1 MILISIARERHV
13 GESQRG
19 GCRSCD
25 VRERRAAISA
35 HFNQRAGWSETF
47 LRSWC
52 CSKCVCDQVPC
63 HCTVGLGDPDADAA
77 NVAVLPAVTVAEL
90 GLVVIDGAMLAAVT
104 VSVADAL
111 VIDPATFM
119 NTA

>member
-1 MILISIARERHV
+1 MILVSVARRWNI

-25 VRERRAAISA
+25 VRERRAAVSA
-35 HFNQRAGWSETF
+35 HCMPTRIHIVSPGSTASIPA
-47 LRSWC
+47 RR
-52 CSKCVCDQVPC
+52 DQVPC
-63 HCTVGLGDPDADAA
+63 HCTVGLGDPDADAM

-90 GLVVIDGAMLAAVT
+90 GLVVIDGGTCT
-104 VSVADAL
+104 VSVAAAL
-111 VIDPATFM
+111 VADPATFM